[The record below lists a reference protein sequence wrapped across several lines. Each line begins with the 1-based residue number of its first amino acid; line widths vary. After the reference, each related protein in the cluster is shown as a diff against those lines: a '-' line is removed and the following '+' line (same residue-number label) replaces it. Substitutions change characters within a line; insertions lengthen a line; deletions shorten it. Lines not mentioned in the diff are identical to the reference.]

1 MHFIVVQGSVV
12 ELDLLS
18 LCLLDRVF
26 GKFLSCM
33 DCFDVCF
40 LCMVIYA

>member
-26 GKFLSCM
+26 GKFRM

-40 LCMVIYA
+40 LCMGIYA